1 MSKHSVS
8 TTSLPALKTSGTL
21 KHSASASSLGRRNH
35 PTALG
40 HSRSD
45 WMLPGGSVFKQRP
58 QMTMG
63 PSAAQTLLEVEAQY
77 ETKGI
82 GARSATAALSR
93 RAALAK
99 QTAGGRSRQAL
110 RRMVAE
116 QLGRDILG
124 DFKSREFEV
133 NPLVDTEDQPGSPT
147 SPQSPAA
154 SPFGWGR
161 GRGRSCRRRCAR
173 TTGSPASVRWCR
185 RSTR

>member
-1 MSKHSVS
+1 
-8 TTSLPALKTSGTL
+8 
-21 KHSASASSLGRRNH
+21 
-35 PTALG
+35 
-40 HSRSD
+40 
-45 WMLPGGSVFKQRP
+45 MLPGGSVFKQRP

-77 ETKGI
+77 ESKGI
-82 GARSATAALSR
+82 GAGRSATAALSR

-147 SPQSPAA
+147 SPHGKLALYA
-154 SPFGWGR
+154 TR
-161 GRGRSCRRRCAR
+161 ARSV
-173 TTGSPASVRWCR
+173 T
-185 RSTR
+185 

>member
-1 MSKHSVS
+1 MSKHS
-8 TTSLPALKTSGTL
+8 TSLPSLNPSSSTL
-21 KHSASASSLGRRNH
+21 RPSASASSLGRRNH
-35 PTALG
+35 PTSLG

-77 ETKGI
+77 ESKGI
-82 GARSATAALSR
+82 GAGRSATAALSR

-147 SPQSPAA
+147 SPHGKLALYA
-154 SPFGWGR
+154 TR
-161 GRGRSCRRRCAR
+161 ARSV
-173 TTGSPASVRWCR
+173 T
-185 RSTR
+185 